1 MNRKIRYREMLQL
14 GLDDACFVWK
24 INNVSGSQGSKPA
37 SQTTTGHAADL
48 LHLLSVVTRTFGS
61 EINDI
66 ATQIFHETICGCAP
80 VRAPACFNTDRAIN
94 PSEQL
99 SNGSLTSLSFGVL
112 PLFLKKHAKRGKDV
126 PSVQTDYCPAWRL
139 CGQ

>member
-1 MNRKIRYREMLQL
+1 MNRKIRYWETFHL
-14 GLDDACFVWK
+14 GLDGVCSVWK
-24 INNVSGSQGSKPA
+24 INNLTGSQGSKPA
-37 SQTTTGHAADL
+37 SQTTAGHAADL
-48 LHLLSVVTRTFGS
+48 LPLLPVVTRTFGS
-61 EINDI
+61 KISGI
-66 ATQIFHETICGCAP
+66 ITQIFHETICGRTP
-80 VRAPACFNTDRAIN
+80 ERAPACFNTDRAIN

-126 PSVQTDYCPAWRL
+126 PSVQTDYCPAWKL